1 MSMLLTVPSFVM
13 SVRAAATSGSETV
26 SPQEDIKKRILN
38 VEGDE
43 VWKRLYT
50 ITSEWEGDWSFIGY
64 IGSSKMP

>member
-1 MSMLLTVPSFVM
+1 MSMLFKVPSFVM
-13 SVRAAATSGSETV
+13 SVSTATTSGSETV

-50 ITSEWEGDWSFIGY
+50 ITGEWEGDWSCIGY
-64 IGSSKMP
+64 VESSEMP